1 MSAFFNSQF
10 SYFSLIWMCH
20 SRINNKKINRL
31 HERCL
36 FVIYNNKQSSFS
48 ELVEKDSS
56 VSIHIRYIQSLATE
70 MFSVSRNILPP
81 IMNDNFKQKNNSR
94 YNLVQ
99 IFEFSGPLVKTVYHR
114 SKSVSFLEPKI

>member
-20 SRINNKKINRL
+20 SRINNKRINRL

-70 MFSVSRNILPP
+70 MFSVSRNMLSP

-94 YNLVQ
+94 YNLIQ
-99 IFEFSGPLVKTVYHR
+99 IFKFSGPLVKTVFHR